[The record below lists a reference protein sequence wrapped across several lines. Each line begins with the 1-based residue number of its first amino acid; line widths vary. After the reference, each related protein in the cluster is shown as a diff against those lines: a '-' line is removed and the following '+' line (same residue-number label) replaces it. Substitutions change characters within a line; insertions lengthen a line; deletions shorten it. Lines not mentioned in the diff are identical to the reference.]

1 MKKIYILIILI
12 IFSSFSCF
20 AVYIS
25 DLSRELQLQGAYG
38 DVIDVEFEEIAAQSQ
53 SYLIGMPFNI
63 MDSTVQ
69 YSSGTGRVIARWSI
83 LTNTDFTISFSIDDR
98 KLHHEDSSVDNITAL
113 DFILSFSYNLSYYVG
128 EKPENYEGHIEFDTS
143 EYDSNT
149 SAEMRIIPENIIPDT
164 GSFTGSVEGLV
175 YFKFANGQTDAI
187 NAAPPGNYTA
197 SVTMKVKTK

>member
-1 MKKIYILIILI
+1 MMKKIYILIILI

-83 LTNTDFTISFSIDDR
+83 LTNTDFEISFGIDDR
-98 KLHHEDSSVDNITAL
+98 KLHLENNTSDSTAL
-113 DFILSFSYNLSYYVG
+113 DFILRLTYNLAYYVG
-128 EKPENYEGHIEFDTS
+128 ADPMNYEGAIEFDTS
-143 EYDSNT
+143 NYDSSNPPL
-149 SAEMRIIPENIIPDT
+149 RIIPENTVPDT
-164 GSFTGSVEGLV
+164 GSFTGSVEGLI
-175 YFKFANGQTDAI
+175 YFKFADNQIDEI
-187 NAAPPGNYTA
+187 NAAPAGNYVA
-197 SVTMKVKTK
+197 DVIMKVSTV